1 MPRER
6 EATSRRTRSAHSKP
20 PEKLSLIVSSGD
32 FERVHYALAMA
43 SAAVAIDRPAT
54 LFFTMGAIRALL
66 KPAADGAPGWADMAA
81 EDGRSGA
88 EIDAAYGERGVGQF
102 EELLTAC
109 IQCGARFMV
118 CEMGLRAIGLGA
130 ADLRQDIAF
139 SEGGLVSF
147 LNDASR
153 HGAVIY
159 I

>member
-1 MPRER
+1 MPRDGEP
-6 EATSRRTRSAHSKP
+6 TPRRAPAARSKP

-43 SAAVAIDRPAT
+43 SAVVAIDRPAT

-66 KPAADGAPGWADMAA
+66 KPAADGAPGWADMPAGEGRRAA
-81 EDGRSGA
+81 EA
-88 EIDAAYGERGVGQF
+88 DAAYGECGVGRF
-102 EELLTAC
+102 EELLAAC
-109 IQCGARFMV
+109 IQLGARFMV
-118 CEMGLRAIGLGA
+118 CEMGLRAVGLRP
-130 ADLRQDIAF
+130 ADLRQDIALT
-139 SEGGLVSF
+139 EGGMVSF